1 MSNTTSL
8 SRANVRNSVVGGKTP
23 GESET
28 EINGA
33 DIRDSNISSTEVRR
47 CSLIS
52 TRVERSKLRRA
63 TLKECDVE
71 DCIIL
76 RTEFKGMKL
85 RNGVWKNGRL
95 VGCVEGKG
103 EVVAVSL
110 VGSFPFLFVL

>member
-1 MSNTTSL
+1 ML
-8 SRANVRNSVVGGKTP
+8 
-23 GESET
+23 
-28 EINGA
+28 
-33 DIRDSNISSTEVRR
+33 
-47 CSLIS
+47 S

-110 VGSFPFLFVL
+110 VGPFPFLFVL